1 MWEFVKRQRVNKIS
15 TNIIKED
22 ASTCLRTIIR
32 RR

>member
-15 TNIIKED
+15 TNTFKED
-22 ASTCLRTIIR
+22 TSTCLKTIIR